1 MRALH
6 RSAFPA
12 GFAHEPAAVAYATP
26 RSLTVA
32 RNAATDYQ
40 EGTPVLLMQD
50 GGFTYASVV
59 GISHNAS
66 DGKTYLVLSEKVSP
80 SIYGLLRNA
89 LANHAYG
96 NSIQTGVLYHFEP
109 NALGAI
115 LYDAAFNSANHSTD
129 ATRVTLVGTAPTLTT
144 SQAKFGSR
152 SLLCA
157 AGGCYRNPVWDSG
170 LFGLSFLSDW
180 TVETFVYGTPVG
192 TSTLLSGIDRLG
204 DGNQWG
210 TSLYF
215 SDGKPSISALDQDS
229 SYSAS
234 VQSSLV
240 CPSNQWNHVVW
251 DYSYTNKVVNILVNG
266 ALVATGVMVAKNGK
280 INSFLG
286 DIRYD
291 NGATVFYSTG
301 YFNGILD
308 EFRFHKAC
316 GIYRDGYTIPS
327 KPFGPDAR

>member
-12 GFAHEPAAVAYATP
+12 GFAHEPSAVAYATP

-59 GISHNAS
+59 GVSHNAS

-89 LANHAYG
+89 LASHAYG
-96 NSIQTGVLYHFEP
+96 NSIQTGVLYHFES

-115 LYDAAFNSANHSTD
+115 LYDAALNSANHSTD
-129 ATRVTLVGTAPTLTT
+129 ATKMTLVGTAPTLTT

-157 AGGCYRNPVWDSG
+157 AGGCYRNPAWNAS
-170 LFGLSFLSDW
+170 LFGLTFLSDW
-180 TVETFVYGTPVG
+180 TVEVYVYGIPVG
-192 TSTLLSGIDRLG
+192 TSCLLCGFSRLG
-204 DGNQWG
+204 SGGQWG

-215 SDGKPSISALDQDS
+215 SNGQPAMQALHQDSGYSAL
-229 SYSAS
+229 
-234 VQSSLV
+234 VQSHVACS
-240 CPSNQWNHVVW
+240 PGQWNHAVW
-251 DYSYTNKVVNILVNG
+251 DYSYINQVVNIFVNG
-266 ALVATGVMVAKNGK
+266 ALTATGSMIARNGQ

-286 DIRYD
+286 DIRFD
-291 NGATVFYSTG
+291 NGPTVFYSSN

-308 EFRFHKAC
+308 EFRFHKVC
-316 GIYRDGYTIPS
+316 GIYRNGYTIPS
-327 KPFGPDAR
+327 KPFGPDPR